1 MRVLFDF
8 ELFPDERMNKI
19 LLQILLTYK
28 KLVIEYL
35 SDLNQTGE
43 DGAIIIVFKPTVV
56 TTEIMGFSD
65 EIIEKIIDAMNK
77 FPYDLIAQKV
87 ANLNNN

>member
-77 FPYDLIAQKV
+77 FPYDLIAQKF